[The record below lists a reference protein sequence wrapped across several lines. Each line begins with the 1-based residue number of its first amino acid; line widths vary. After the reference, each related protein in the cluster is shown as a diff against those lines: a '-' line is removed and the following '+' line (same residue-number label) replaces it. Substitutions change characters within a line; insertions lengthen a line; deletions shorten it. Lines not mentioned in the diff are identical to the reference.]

1 MFINF
6 TPKPPQAFLKPV
18 VNLILVILQNHSFI
32 QFFKEIVSHFLLGL
46 ISFGPTTN
54 IKITKP
60 PFPYIISTICFSYM
74 PFRLIMS
81 ERMDTTTNCHKIF
94 QPEKIICGKVEH
106 SDIRLNIE

>member
-32 QFFKEIVSHFLLGL
+32 QFLKEIVSHFLLGL

-74 PFRLIMS
+74 PFRLIMGVKKKQIAITYFNL
-81 ERMDTTTNCHKIF
+81 RKKYYV
-94 QPEKIICGKVEH
+94 EKSNTLASV
-106 SDIRLNIE
+106 